1 MRTHGLHP
9 KAPPAD
15 STPRPRPRGGAVPS
29 IDGAGYARPGPTDLL
44 VTAGPYRVLRHPSYS
59 GALLAIL
66 GLGLAFGNLASLLLL
81 FGSVLVG
88 VLHRIRVEEQVL
100 SSALGENYT
109 GYADHTSRLL
119 PGVW

>member
-1 MRTHGLHP
+1 
-9 KAPPAD
+9 
-15 STPRPRPRGGAVPS
+15 
-29 IDGAGYARPGPTDLL
+29 
-44 VTAGPYRVLRHPSYS
+44 
-59 GALLAIL
+59 
-66 GLGLAFGNLASLLLL
+66 
-81 FGSVLVG
+81 VLVG